1 MVQSQGVESIVP
13 SCPFYFPKTFVTF
26 LGKKGME
33 GTIPSGL
40 FWSFLSQ
47 KITSCFFRKERN
59 IVNYSIW
66 LILVFSF
73 TKFTC
78 FLFEK
83 ERNEGTHSMQF
94 LLVPSFLKFICC
106 LFGKERNE
114 SNCSI

>member
-1 MVQSQGVESIVP
+1 
-13 SCPFYFPKTFVTF
+13 
-26 LGKKGME
+26 
-33 GTIPSGL
+33 
-40 FWSFLSQ
+40 
-47 KITSCFFRKERN
+47 
-59 IVNYSIW
+59 